1 MAHSGVS
8 MDTSITLTETRRP
21 ENSDNIGQPP
31 SRPSAVRY
39 WPDVPARE
47 RGTGWASFVGAVKK
61 PLRGRR
67 PPLLILCVLLLL
79 LACSAW
85 SLGYQ
90 VIVGSEG
97 KGHVGL
103 CTEGED
109 FGTRGDFDVGS
120 WWLSYQNDAE
130 YVTLVVILDNPAHT
144 VQIEVWY
151 CDGNGDRMAGEQ
163 EKLTLQGGFVV
174 LRLRHP
180 LWLPGRVL

>member
-1 MAHSGVS
+1 MRTNA
-8 MDTSITLTETRRP
+8 TRKIPRKM
-21 ENSDNIGQPP
+21 NH
-31 SRPSAVRY
+31 
-39 WPDVPARE
+39 
-47 RGTGWASFVGAVKK
+47 RGMKRS
-61 PLRGRR
+61 L
-67 PPLLILCVLLLL
+67 LCVLLLL
-79 LACSAW
+79 LAFSAW

-130 YVTLVVILDNPAHT
+130 YVTLVVVLDNPAHT

-151 CDGNGDRMAGEQ
+151 YDDNGDRVAGEQ
-163 EKLTLQGGFVV
+163 EKLTLQGGVVV